1 MTTTFTM
8 VGTRKGKKK
17 GKSQKTK
24 APTIT
29 QEEEPTSSQL
39 NNKEDQKEEEKWN
52 DDGDTAAA
60 TGMTNPEDS
69 DSSKEKGSSVG
80 QKGIARYWYYLAHT
94 LKSAVWRK
102 STD

>member
-1 MTTTFTM
+1 M
-8 VGTRKGKKK
+8 VGTRGGKKK
-17 GKSQKTK
+17 GKSQKKK

-29 QEEEPTSSQL
+29 QEEEPTSPQL
-39 NNKEDQKEEEKWN
+39 NNKEDQKEEEKRN
-52 DDGDTAAA
+52 EDGDTAA
-60 TGMTNPEDS
+60 GMTNPEDS

-80 QKGIARYWYYLAHT
+80 DMGIARYWYYLAHT

>member
-29 QEEEPTSSQL
+29 QEEEPTSPQL
-39 NNKEDQKEEEKWN
+39 NNKEDQKEEEKRN

-60 TGMTNPEDS
+60 AGMTNPEDS
-69 DSSKEKGSSVG
+69 DSSKEKGLSVG
-80 QKGIARYWYYLAHT
+80 QKGITRYWYYLAHM
-94 LKSAVWRK
+94 LKSAVWCK
-102 STD
+102 SAD

>member
-29 QEEEPTSSQL
+29 QEEEPTSPQL
-39 NNKEDQKEEEKWN
+39 HNKEDQKEEEKRN

-60 TGMTNPEDS
+60 AGMTNPEDS
-69 DSSKEKGSSVG
+69 NSSKEKGLSVG
-80 QKGIARYWYYLAHT
+80 QKGITRYWYYLAHT
-94 LKSAVWRK
+94 LKSAVWCK